1 VSLIISVPQQVVELI
16 LSHPDYLNG
25 RMDRVLM
32 RFPNITR
39 ATVAVLRHADTH
51 KVLCEMAEPRDGSTP
66 VRDLP
71 VKQRF
76 DAVTRING
84 VKVMM
89 YTYFFMYITWTSL
102 MCRMFA
108 RASVVLIVTVPQCVC
123 WHSSHST
130 HGLLQS

>member
-1 VSLIISVPQQVVELI
+1 VSLFISVPQQVVELI
-16 LSHPDYLNG
+16 LSHPDYLSG
-25 RMDRVLM
+25 RMDRVLV

-39 ATVAVLRHADTH
+39 AIVAVLRHADTH
-51 KVLCEMAEPRDGSTP
+51 KVFSEIAEPSDGSTP

-76 DAVTRING
+76 EAVTRISG

-89 YTYFFMYITWTSL
+89 YTYFFMCITWTSL
-102 MCRMFA
+102 MCSMFT
-108 RASVVLIVTVPQCVC
+108 RTSVVLIVTVPRCVC

-130 HGLLQS
+130 HSLLQS